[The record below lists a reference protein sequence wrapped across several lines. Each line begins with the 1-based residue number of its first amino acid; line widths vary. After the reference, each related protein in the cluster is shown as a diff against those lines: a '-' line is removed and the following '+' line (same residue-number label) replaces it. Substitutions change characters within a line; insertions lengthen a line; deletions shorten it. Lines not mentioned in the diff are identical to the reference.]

1 MLCALSGTPEYLSP
15 STVKNQACGVE
26 VDLWALGVVLFQML
40 LGYTPYGAPSPY
52 LTFLRIRRSFL
63 QVRGAVIEYRAVDE
77 IRAAMTAWELMGAFY
92 CRRRSLTG
100 CRRPWLP

>member
-1 MLCALSGTPEYLSP
+1 
-15 STVKNQACGVE
+15 VKNQACGVE

-63 QVRGAVIEYRAVDE
+63 QVRGAVIEY
-77 IRAAMTAWELMGAFY
+77 
-92 CRRRSLTG
+92 
-100 CRRPWLP
+100 